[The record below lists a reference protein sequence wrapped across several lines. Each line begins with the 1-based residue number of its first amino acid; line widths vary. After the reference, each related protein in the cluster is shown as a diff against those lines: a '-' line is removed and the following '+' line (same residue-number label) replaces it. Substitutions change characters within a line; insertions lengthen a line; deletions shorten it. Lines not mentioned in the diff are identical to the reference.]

1 MTSSSTGPIDV
12 VDVIPLTVYSLR
24 TKLLLMMYPHQ
35 LHWYS
40 VPLVFYISLLLARK
54 KTQAC
59 QVVQNWPPKVIGI
72 FFFNPFTGF
81 KYFYCVNALLVLKYH
96 GYTISRNNGVNL
108 TLPHLTVAKVRCSPV
123 SNTFGPLQG
132 WPIFEYLV
140 TQAHTPQVTLQLKPS
155 QSWV

>member
-12 VDVIPLTVYSLR
+12 VDVIPLTVYSLW

-54 KTQAC
+54 KTKAC
-59 QVVQNWPPKVIGI
+59 QVAQNWPPKVTGI
-72 FFFNPFTGF
+72 FFFNPFTCF
-81 KYFYCVNALLVLKYH
+81 KYFYCVNALLVLKYQFNSTTPNSAQSKMFPSFK
-96 GYTISRNNGVNL
+96 YFWSFLRMTIIWILGN
-108 TLPHLTVAKVRCSPV
+108 
-123 SNTFGPLQG
+123 
-132 WPIFEYLV
+132 
-140 TQAHTPQVTLQLKPS
+140 TQAHTPQVTLQLRPS